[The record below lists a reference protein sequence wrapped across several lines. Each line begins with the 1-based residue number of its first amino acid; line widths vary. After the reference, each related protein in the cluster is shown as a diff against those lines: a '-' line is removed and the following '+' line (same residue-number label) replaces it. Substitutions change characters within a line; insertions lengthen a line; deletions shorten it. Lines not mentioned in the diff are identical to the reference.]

1 MAYLWD
7 QLDFLV
13 GGRFTSLSYMRL
25 HQWPTAIDAEIL
37 LLGQFIWLPKGQHVD
52 LEEDFLGSH
61 LPYRRAMVGGLDSV
75 DDPWMLA
82 IQAVPTSVVH
92 DLWGSEADPY
102 DVMREAHSLRIPVDE
117 RRPCRHLHRTR
128 RRPQPRL
135 SVDDVPTPARIARR
149 NLQCRHGGRRRWIP
163 RLCVRAPSTCVP
175 ARCLRRCVQCLGG
188 TTAHLTA
195 VDRQLKICSI
205 AAAR

>member
-1 MAYLWD
+1 MAYFWH

-13 GGRFTSLSYMRL
+13 GGRFTSLSYMSL
-25 HQWPTAIDAEIL
+25 HQWPTDIDAEIL

-92 DLWGSEADPY
+92 DLWGREADPY
-102 DVMREAHSLRIPVDE
+102 DVMREAMENALVYNAGTHIAFEFQWTRGDLVDIYTERGVAPSRVSAWTTFQLLRGLLAEICNVDME
-117 RRPCRHLHRTR
+117 DVVAGFPDCAFPRRTHTCQHD
-128 RRPQPRL
+128 
-135 SVDDVPTPARIARR
+135 VFDDVFSAWA
-149 NLQCRHGGRRRWIP
+149 
-163 RLCVRAPSTCVP
+163 A
-175 ARCLRRCVQCLGG
+175 
-188 TTAHLTA
+188 
-195 VDRQLKICSI
+195 RQLT
-205 AAAR
+205 